1 MASEEND
8 AVRCIA
14 LVIENTIHRYAVEG
28 MIHSVIGL
36 DTVRPWPAGPPGAA
50 GYEGRRIDVVLAA
63 AADLAAEPVLTAV
76 RTLCARGARLLLMVD
91 GPDAMEVP
99 WLDGCGVHGF
109 LDWAEL
115 EPKVLADAVA
125 DVAAGKF
132 AVSATLA
139 RRLISRAGRA
149 APVPAAPGQPGSAVR
164 TLRRTTPVALTPRE
178 LQVLR
183 LMAEGLSNKQVSR
196 RLVISEHGVKRLVGN
211 VLAKLNC
218 PNRTLAVVRAMDD
231 GLLAAEPRRVG

>member
-1 MASEEND
+1 LASEEND
-8 AVRCIA
+8 GVRRIAV
-14 LVIENTIHRYAVEG
+14 LIESTIHRYAVEG
-28 MIHSVIGL
+28 MINSVVGL
-36 DTVRPWPAGPPGAA
+36 STVRPWTSGTLGTV
-50 GYEGRRIDVVLAA
+50 GYEGQRFDVVLAA
-63 AADLAAEPVLTAV
+63 AADLAAEPALAAV

-115 EPKVLADAVA
+115 EPRVLADAVA

-132 AVSATLA
+132 AVSGTLA
-139 RRLISRAGRA
+139 RRLISRAGQ
-149 APVPAAPGQPGSAVR
+149 AAPGQPGPAVG
-164 TLRRTTPVALTPRE
+164 TLRNANGVALTPRE

-218 PNRTLAVVRAMDD
+218 PNRTLAVVRALDD
-231 GLLAAEPRRVG
+231 GLLAVEPSRAG

>member
-1 MASEEND
+1 MASEESD
-8 AVRCIA
+8 AVRCVA

-28 MIHSVIGL
+28 MINSVIGI
-36 DTVRPWPAGPPGAA
+36 DAISPWTVGAPGAG
-50 GYEGRRIDVVLAA
+50 GYEEPRFDVVLAA

-76 RTLCARGARLLLMVD
+76 RSLCARGARLLLMVD
-91 GPDAMEVP
+91 GPEAMEVP

-115 EPKVLADAVA
+115 EPRVLADAVA
-125 DVAAGKF
+125 DVTAGKF

-139 RRLISRAGRA
+139 RGLISRVGRA
-149 APVPAAPGQPGSAVR
+149 APETAVPGQRGQAVG
-164 TLRRTTPVALTPRE
+164 TLRRPAAVALTPRE

-196 RLVISEHGVKRLVGN
+196 RLLISEHGVKRLVGN

-231 GLLAAEPRRVG
+231 GLLAADPRRVG